1 MKKFVSLVMA
11 GAMIASMAVAANAV
25 YEAEADAGKVAF
37 EVPKARVAVEYD
49 GVIDVD
55 AGEYYPI
62 EVKDS
67 WLSYAASDDAGI
79 TKGKA
84 LDAELYMSWD
94 DDGINLA
101 TIVPIS
107 ESDYVQTQTA
117 DQSLIWQEAAI
128 QVNYAAAD
136 ATGTDRLEYGI
147 GRASSDGSFLSNVWQ
162 QKNGTYELQLKAT
175 THFVDYVD
183 GALVYETSV
192 PLGCTSSAAHAAEGD
207 TRSVCASFARPVQNP
222 DYIHVPSSHT
232 AAPATLV
239 RQLTVSQ
246 RLSLVAAPEIVEP
259 EEPAETT
266 GGEQAAQTA
275 DFGIIV
281 SAVLFAASAAGVVVA
296 TRKKH

>member
-37 EVPKARVAVEYD
+37 DVPKARVAVEYD

-128 QVNYAAAD
+128 QVNFSTAD

-162 QKNGTYELQLKAT
+162 QKNGTYEIKEGDNA
-175 THFVDYVD
+175 FVDYID

-192 PLGCTSSAAHAAEGD
+192 GWDYFLSGAADEGD
-207 TRSVCASFARPVQNP
+207 EIGVCLVWSIGQN
-222 DYIHVPSSHT
+222 YIHVQLAHGCTGDPGK
-232 AAPATLV
+232 AADGFAKAT
-239 RQLTVSQ
+239 
-246 RLSLVAAPEIVEP
+246 LVAAPEIVEP

>member
-11 GAMIASMAVAANAV
+11 SAMIASMAVAANAV

-37 EVPKARVAVEYD
+37 DVPKARVAVEYD

-55 AGEYYPI
+55 AGEYYEI
-62 EVKDS
+62 ELKDS
-67 WLSYAASDDAGI
+67 WFSYAANTDAGLADA
-79 TKGKA
+79 KA
-84 LDAELYMSWD
+84 LDAQLFMSWD

-101 TIVPIS
+101 AKVNVP
-107 ESDYVQTQTA
+107 ESDYVQTET
-117 DQSLIWQEAAI
+117 DAASMWYQDCI
-128 QVNYAAAD
+128 QVNFSTED

-147 GRASSDGSFLSNVWQ
+147 ARNTDTGDFLGNVWQ
-162 QKNGTYELQLKAT
+162 QKNGTYTPAEGDNA
-175 THFVDYVD
+175 FVDYVD
-183 GALVYETSV
+183 GAIVYETSV
-192 PLGCTSSAAHAAEGD
+192 PWDVILGSDAAEGD
-207 TRSVCASFARPVQNP
+207 TIGVCLVYSTGSNP
-222 DYIHVPSSHT
+222 DYIHTQLAHGCTGDPGK
-232 AAPATLV
+232 AADGFAKAT
-239 RQLTVSQ
+239 
-246 RLSLVAAPEIVEP
+246 LVAAPEIVEP

>member
-55 AGEYYPI
+55 GGEYYPI

-67 WLSYAASDDAGI
+67 WISYAANVDAGI
-79 TKGKA
+79 TTGKA
-84 LDAELYMSWD
+84 LEKELYMSWD

-101 TIVPIS
+101 TVVYMD
-107 ESDYVQTQTA
+107 EADYVQTQDA
-117 DQSLIWQEAAI
+117 GNMWYEDCI
-128 QVNYAAAD
+128 QVNFAAAD
-136 ATGTDRLEYGI
+136 AVGQDRLEYGI
-147 GRASSDGSFLSNVWQ
+147 AKSTADDSFLSNVWA
-162 QKNGTYELQLKAT
+162 QKNGTYTPTEGENA
-175 THFVDYVD
+175 YVGYAD
-183 GALVYETSV
+183 GKLTYETSV
-192 PLGCTSSAAHAAEGD
+192 PWDIFLDGAAAEGD
-207 TRSVCASFARPVQNP
+207 QIGVCLVWSIGTNP
-222 DYIHVPSSHT
+222 DYIHVQLAHGCTGDPGK
-232 AAPATLV
+232 AADGFAKAT
-239 RQLTVSQ
+239 
-246 RLSLVAAPEIVEP
+246 LVAAPEIVE
-259 EEPAETT
+259 EAPADEAVE